1 MKRTSILSVVKPTKA
16 CFNLH
21 NIVSSIGLLS
31 MMYSAY
37 CIAVVGQFLIK
48 SKPEYVQVMFFTL
61 TAMNISTRILH
72 IYVLLIYIKLGIYVF
87 SFLSS
92 TSLFISVYRN
102 HVTQK
107 TFSMLWILSALMAA
121 IYTMA
126 ESIVTVVHLQNRF
139 QKFLISFSLLLTV
152 FIQSWCIFI
161 TCIFTRSHMKKS
173 RNTRSIV
180 LVNWRKTV
188 GPVPLERDGL
198 VHL

>member
-1 MKRTSILSVVKPTKA
+1 MKGQQSQLIMHIYSYVFLA
-16 CFNLH
+16 ICF
-21 NIVSSIGLLS
+21 
-31 MMYSAY
+31 
-37 CIAVVGQFLIK
+37 QFLIK